1 MPHAVK
7 LSDALIAEAREA
19 ADLGN
24 RSVAG
29 QIEHWARLG
38 RAVEQDL
45 ASPALREVTLQAA
58 ADQPAAGSLGARLG
72 AALDA
77 ALHPDARTAF
87 AAELAGR
94 VRYGT
99 DPAFPGYLVR
109 DEPDGN
115 RTPGRYVGRQF
126 RPLVTRDGDD

>member
-1 MPHAVK
+1 MPQAVK
-7 LSDALIAEAREA
+7 LSDALVADAKRDAE
-19 ADLGN
+19 LGN

-38 RAVEQDL
+38 RAIEQDL

-58 ADQPAAGSLGARLG
+58 ADPPVSGSLASRLG
-72 AALDA
+72 EALDA
-77 ALHPDARTAF
+77 ALRPAERAAF

-109 DEPDGN
+109 DEPDGT
-115 RTPGRYVGRQF
+115 RTPGRYVNRSFQ
-126 RPLVTRDGDD
+126 PLTTRDVDD